1 MPYNDTRGNWS
12 QRHQRAEM
20 TFQDQH
26 EREYYAAIELRSG
39 DPTGLIEP
47 LFRAPL
53 MPPQKYL
60 VRRNK
65 KRPYDIEVD
74 YTAWKRDV
82 RARRREWEREGRQL
96 SQKMHGSKYDPR
108 EAFSQEVLDVIG
120 PPPEAIEPIIA
131 AEQGN
136 KWVLGLSKK
145 VDMRLVKFFEPEE
158 IDPDYRDREDAEE
171 EEEDYGGKNPARTQH
186 EGAGRGRRRVVAES
200 DDDEEEEE
208 VPRRRGKRVDPDEE
222 EETHDAGATGGRRVN
237 PKAKKPEPRAVTRGR
252 GKKDGAPKRGPGGK
266 FQKAEQ
272 PFGKEGVHNE
282 GGHAVLSEDQ
292 QQQRSVARSERR
304 ERELAEV

>member
-1 MPYNDTRGNWS
+1 VPYNDTRGNWS

-26 EREYYAAIELRSG
+26 EREYYAAIELKTG

-65 KRPYDIEVD
+65 RRPYDIEVD
-74 YTAWKRDV
+74 YVAWKRDV
-82 RARRREWEREGRQL
+82 RTARRAWEREGRQL
-96 SQKMHGSKYDPR
+96 AQKMHGSKYDPR
-108 EAFSQEVLDVIG
+108 EPFSMEVLDVIG

-136 KWVLGLSKK
+136 RWVLGLSKK
-145 VDMRLVKFFEPEE
+145 VDERLVKFFEPEDV
-158 IDPDYRDREDAEE
+158 DPDYRDREDSEE
-171 EEEDYGGKNPARTQH
+171 EDEDYGGSNPARTKH
-186 EGAGRGRRRVVAES
+186 EDDRVRGRRQ
-200 DDDEEEEE
+200 
-208 VPRRRGKRVDPDEE
+208 VDPDEE
-222 EETHDAGATGGRRVN
+222 EEEHDRGATGRQGGRRVN
-237 PKAKKPEPRAVTRGR
+237 PKAEKPAPRAATKGE
-252 GKKDGAPKRGPGGK
+252 GKQSNRPKRGPGGK
-266 FQKAEQ
+266 FQKTEQ
-272 PFGKEGVHNE
+272 PFGKDGVTNE
-282 GGHAVLSEDQ
+282 GGHALLSEDQ
-292 QQQRSVARSERR
+292 QQARSAARTKRR

>member
-26 EREYYAAIELRSG
+26 GREYYASIELRTG

-60 VRRNK
+60 SRRNK

-74 YTAWKRDV
+74 YVAWKRDV
-82 RARRREWEREGRQL
+82 RARRREWEKEGRQL
-96 SQKMHGSKYDPR
+96 AQKMHGSKFDPR
-108 EAFSQEVLDVIG
+108 EAFTMEVLDVIG

-136 KWVLGLSKK
+136 RWVLGLTKK
-145 VDMRLVKFFEPEE
+145 VDMRLVKFFEPEDT
-158 IDPDYRDREDAEE
+158 DPDYRDREDAEE
-171 EEEDYGGKNPARTQH
+171 EGEDYGGANPARTQH
-186 EGAGRGRRRVVAES
+186 EPEPRGRRRQVDA
-200 DDDEEEEE
+200 DEEEEE
-208 VPRRRGKRVDPDEE
+208 ADP
-222 EETHDAGATGGRRVN
+222 GATGGRRVN
-237 PKAKKPEPRAVTRGR
+237 PKANKPQPRAVTKGD
-252 GKKDGAPKRGPGGK
+252 GKKSGKPKRGPGGK
-266 FQKAEQ
+266 FLKKGEQ
-272 PFGKEGVHNE
+272 PFGEGGVVNE

-292 QQQRSVARSERR
+292 QQTRSAARAQRR

>member
-1 MPYNDTRGNWS
+1 MTVPYNDTRGNWS

-26 EREYYAAIELRSG
+26 GREYYASIELKTG

-47 LFRAPL
+47 LYRAPL

-60 VRRNK
+60 SRRNK

-74 YTAWKRDV
+74 YVAWKRDV
-82 RARRREWEREGRQL
+82 RARRREWEKEGRQL
-96 SQKMHGSKYDPR
+96 AQKMHGSKYDPR
-108 EAFSQEVLDVIG
+108 EAFSMEVLDVIG

-136 KWVLGLSKK
+136 RWVLGLSKK
-145 VDMRLVKFFEPEE
+145 VDMRLVKFFEPED

-171 EEEDYGGKNPARTQH
+171 EEENFAGASPARTKH
-186 EGAGRGRRRVVAES
+186 DTGRR
-200 DDDEEEEE
+200 
-208 VPRRRGKRVDPDEE
+208 GQRVDPDEE
-222 EETHDAGATGGRRVN
+222 EEAADPAAQPRRQN
-237 PKAKKPEPRAVTRGR
+237 PKAEKPQPRAVTK
-252 GKKDGAPKRGPGGK
+252 GKGKAAGAPKRGTGGK
-266 FQKAEQ
+266 FVKASKE
-272 PFGKEGVHNE
+272 PFGKGGVVNE

-292 QQQRSVARSERR
+292 QQKRSQARASQR
-304 ERELAEV
+304 ERELAEA